1 VFCKLLENNDQ
12 CVQLS
17 KVNFN
22 QPYVSPCTL
31 PSVTDVLRSNNLSG
45 NGPLTKACE
54 EHIQS
59 EIDCKRALITNSCTA
74 ALEIAALL
82 CDLTPGDEVIMPS
95 FTFVS
100 TALAFVRVNAVP
112 VFIDIRPDTKNINET
127 LIEEAINERTK
138 AIVVVHYAGI
148 MAEMD
153 KLAALAKKYNLILIE
168 DAAQSY
174 LSSYQSRSAGTF
186 GDLATFSFHETK
198 NISCGEGG
206 ALLINNEEFQERAEI
221 IREKGTNRQKFLSGA
236 IDKYTWTDL
245 GSSFLASEISAAV
258 LLPQLI
264 NAQDITNK
272 RVSIWNYYMDAF
284 SSFNLG
290 KHISLP
296 YLPEKCSHNGHMFY
310 LVMQNKQCR
319 EEFIKNMKLKGIQC
333 AFHYVPL
340 HSSPAGRNF
349 CKTHAE
355 MDVTDQISNGLV
367 RLPLWPGLEIH
378 QDFIIQSVFES
389 LDMGSSSFI

>member
-1 VFCKLLENNDQ
+1 MFCKLLANNDL
-12 CVQLS
+12 CAQLS
-17 KVNFN
+17 KVSFN

-31 PSVTDVLRSNNLSG
+31 SSVTDVLRNKNLSG
-45 NGPLTKACE
+45 NGLLSKECE
-54 EHIQS
+54 KLVQTQITCDH
-59 EIDCKRALITNSCTA
+59 ALLTNSCTA
-74 ALEIAALL
+74 ALEIAAIL
-82 CDLTPGDEVIMPS
+82 CDLKPGDEVIMPS

-112 VFIDIRPDTKNINET
+112 VFVDIRPDTKNINEA

-148 MAEMD
+148 MAEMNNV
-153 KLAALAKKYNLILIE
+153 AALAKKYNLILIE

-174 LSSYQSRSAGTF
+174 LSSYQSRNAGTF

-206 ALLINNEEFQERAEI
+206 ALLINNENFLERAEI
-221 IREKGTNRQKFLSGA
+221 IREKGTDRQKFLSGA

-245 GSSFLASEISAAV
+245 GSSFVASEITAAV
-258 LLPQLI
+258 LRPQLV
-264 NAQDITNK
+264 NAHDITNK
-272 RVSIWNYYMDAF
+272 RISIWNYYMDAF
-284 SSFNLG
+284 SSLHLG

-296 YLPEKCSHNGHMFY
+296 HVPTGCSHNGHMFY

-319 EEFIKNMKLKGIQC
+319 DEFIKNMKLKGIQC

-340 HSSPAGRNF
+340 HSSPAGKHF
-349 CKTHAE
+349 SKCKSK
-355 MDVTDQISNGLV
+355 MDVTIRIAESLV
-367 RLPLWPGLEIH
+367 RLPLWLGIEQH
-378 QDFIIQSVFES
+378 QDFVIECAIES
-389 LDMGSSSFI
+389 LNFVKSE